1 MLEENSPDT
10 NPLSSQE
17 VYRAGDHWL
26 QLPNARAPHHS
37 TLPGP
42 SAQIP
47 ARQGTMDGRP
57 TNNGWASPAQGQPSA
72 TAPIQL
78 HSGEGDKQPFATV
91 PRKLLGLGKYKE
103 TLNIIFGKDFHMKK
117 VKHHKSSTM
126 LQSAHTCE

>member
-1 MLEENSPDT
+1 MPEPHTTARYQD
-10 NPLSSQE
+10 PLPKCQ
-17 VYRAGDHWL
+17 
-26 QLPNARAPHHS
+26 
-37 TLPGP
+37 
-42 SAQIP
+42 
-47 ARQGTMDGRP
+47 QGKEQWMGVQPTMDGRP

-117 VKHHKSSTM
+117 VKRHKSSTM